1 MEPARNPDL
10 VGPPG
15 IVDAAINDLLASTT
29 CSSRQ
34 VALLNAAALRRLS
47 EVGDQTDNRMLR
59 TLHLPRFQIVRPL
72 DRLLPRIML
81 HHVIVLMCEVT

>member
-29 CSSRQ
+29 CFSRQ

-47 EVGDQTDNRMLR
+47 EVGEQTDNRMLGA
-59 TLHLPRFQIVRPL
+59 LHLPRFQIVRLL